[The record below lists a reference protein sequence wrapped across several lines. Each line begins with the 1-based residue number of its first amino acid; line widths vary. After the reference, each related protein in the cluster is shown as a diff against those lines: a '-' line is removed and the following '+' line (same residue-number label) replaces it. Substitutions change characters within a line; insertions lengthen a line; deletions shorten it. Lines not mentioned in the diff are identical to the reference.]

1 MGEWGMKM
9 DIRHIAKLA
18 RLEVSEQEAEQLGR
32 DMEAI
37 LQLAGRLPA
46 DADAQA
52 GLEAGRPAPLRPDVR
67 TPSAALEDMLAN
79 APEQSG
85 GYLVVPKP
93 V

>member
-1 MGEWGMKM
+1 M

-18 RLEVSEQEAEQLGR
+18 QLEVSEREAEQLGR

-46 DADAQA
+46 DAGCTGRA
-52 GLEAGRPAPLRPDVR
+52 GGRSSGPLRQDVR
-67 TPSAALEDMLAN
+67 TPAALEEMLAN

-85 GYLVVPKP
+85 GYLVVPKT